1 MPEKSLDHGHIFMN
15 FSLRMASLG
24 ALLCDSEQ
32 EFMNISTQHIEID
45 TVLRPSYRMIVRT
58 FVKDFLIEDITQLS
72 LFPKVFI
79 ALLVR
84 VDKDLIVRY

>member
-32 EFMNISTQHIEID
+32 EFINISTQHIEID

-72 LFPKVFI
+72 LFPKVIIKTI
-79 ALLVR
+79 AFDGR
-84 VDKDLIVRY
+84 VNKD